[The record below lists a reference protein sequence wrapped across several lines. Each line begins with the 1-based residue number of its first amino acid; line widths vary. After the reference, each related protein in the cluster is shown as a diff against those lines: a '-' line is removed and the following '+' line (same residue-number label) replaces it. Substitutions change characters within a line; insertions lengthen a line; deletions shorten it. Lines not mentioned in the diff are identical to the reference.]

1 MLADLFLYTLICGI
15 FVYYFLDA
23 LGFSVIYFSL
33 FFFFIYTVP
42 VIIIH
47 INYYENDKGTVY
59 EFTHTGFIQ
68 KRIKDNRYIEISD
81 IIQIDILMT
90 TSRYNQS
97 GYKSFPFS
105 GYYYARIKIKDDSEV
120 ILTSLFSTELDII
133 LKKYLPN
140 VTMTYDKT
148 LYPIIN

>member
-15 FVYYFLDA
+15 SICFFIDS

-68 KRIKDNRYIEISD
+68 KQK
-81 IIQIDILMT
+81 
-90 TSRYNQS
+90 
-97 GYKSFPFS
+97 
-105 GYYYARIKIKDDSEV
+105 
-120 ILTSLFSTELDII
+120 
-133 LKKYLPN
+133 
-140 VTMTYDKT
+140 KT
-148 LYPIIN
+148 LDMLKSRILYKLTY